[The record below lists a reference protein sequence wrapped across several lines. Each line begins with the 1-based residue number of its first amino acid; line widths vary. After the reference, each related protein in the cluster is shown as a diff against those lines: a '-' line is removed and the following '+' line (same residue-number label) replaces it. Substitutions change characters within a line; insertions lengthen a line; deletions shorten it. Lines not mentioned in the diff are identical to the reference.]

1 MALEP
6 INVVTHSREIEQEY
20 LKVVRGNDPDTTWL
34 IISPNE
40 KKEYA
45 PQYVGSGFSEFLGSF
60 DDVKVQYGLAR
71 VSPPGSDVEK
81 LVLVGWCPDSAP
93 MRTRASFASNFSTV
107 ANQVFR
113 GYHIQVTARD
123 TDDLDEN
130 ELLGRVSSA
139 AGARYSIQS
148 ASTGTSTAPKTAGS
162 SRLATPSPA
171 PSVGVPKGAGAPPVA
186 PSKPSPGPTPAAKP
200 ADNDNDDEWGEP
212 EVKERDLEKEPI
224 KTNQSSYKPVGKV
237 DLQKIIAEESSRE
250 DPRLVSNVS
259 VEGKKAPDAGLGSSN
274 PASSHKPDAKP
285 KGTATGTGGV
295 LGTKPPINFGASQS
309 RDDDKVIKGFKNEK
323 SPAQIWAEKKAAQ
336 NGGNPPAPAPA
347 PPAPTPTATSSAPQ
361 PAAAPEPITKPEPE
375 QPAPGSTN
383 AENEQEPEV
392 KDLKS
397 RFEQLSASNEP
408 PIIQPKAPVNNKSLN
423 ETEPKPEVPLPSAKK
438 QFGTPLPGMHTE
450 DDNEDNNEDNAG
462 ADDDDWDDGEPE
474 APKLP
479 SRTPETVSSPP
490 QPPAQ
495 EPDAQAQQE
504 NEPQEED
511 DDRGSAAPPLPSRTY
526 NQEPPAPSL
535 PSRKQEEEREE
546 SPAPPLPNRTAAQA
560 EDQPPALPAR
570 NYSLQNNGSADEH
583 APPPPAL
590 PARHAEDENQND
602 QNGNTASN
610 PSAIAEYDY
619 EAAEDNELTFR
630 ENDKIVNIEFVDE
643 DWWLGEL
650 DGTGE
655 KGLFP
660 SNYVSLQ
667 N

>member
-45 PQYVGSGFSEFLGSF
+45 PQYVGSGFGEFLGSF
-60 DDVKVQYGLAR
+60 EDVKVQYGLAR

-93 MRTRASFASNFSTV
+93 MKARASFASNFGTV

-123 TDDLDEN
+123 SDDLDGN

-139 AGARYSIQS
+139 AGAHYSIQS
-148 ASTGTSTAPKTAGS
+148 AGTGSSAAPRTAGS

-171 PSVGVPKGAGAPPVA
+171 PGINAPTSSGTPPSAPPKT
-186 PSKPSPGPTPAAKP
+186 SQGPTPAAKP
-200 ADNDNDDEWGEP
+200 TRSEDDDDWGEP
-212 EVKERDLEKEPI
+212 EVRERDLEKEPI

-237 DLQKIIAEESSRE
+237 DLQKLIAEESSRE
-250 DPRLVSNVS
+250 DPRLVNNVS
-259 VEGKKAPDAGLGSSN
+259 VEGKKAPDAGISSPKTDLGF
-274 PASSHKPDAKP
+274 KPDSKP
-285 KGTATGTGGV
+285 KSAATGPSGV
-295 LGTKPPINFGASQS
+295 LGTKPPINFGVSQG

-336 NGGNPPAPAPA
+336 NGGNQ
-347 PPAPTPTATSSAPQ
+347 PAPTPTATSPAPE
-361 PAAAPEPITKPEPE
+361 PAAAPKPSTQAESE
-375 QPAPGSTN
+375 QPVPATTD
-383 AENEQEPEV
+383 AENKQEPEV

-397 RFEQLSASNEP
+397 RFEQLSAGNNP
-408 PIIQPKAPVNNKSLN
+408 PIIQPKAPVSNRQLN
-423 ETEPKPEVPLPSAKK
+423 ETESKPEAPLSSNSK

-450 DDNEDNNEDNAG
+450 DDNEDNSEDNAG
-462 ADDDDWDDGEPE
+462 ADDDDWDDDEPA

-479 SRTPETVSSPP
+479 SRTTETVSQPP
-490 QPPAQ
+490 QP
-495 EPDAQAQQE
+495 QQE
-504 NEPQEED
+504 NKPQEENAD
-511 DDRGSAAPPLPSRTY
+511 QGSAAPPLPNRNY
-526 NQEPPAPSL
+526 PQDPPAPSL
-535 PSRKQEEEREE
+535 PSRKQEEEET
-546 SPAPPLPNRTAAQA
+546 SAPPLPRRTSEKA
-560 EDQPPALPAR
+560 EEHPPALPSR
-570 NYSLQNNGSADEH
+570 NYSLQEEESAELQTS
-583 APPPPAL
+583 PPPAL
-590 PARHAEDENQND
+590 PARHTQNENENNQD
-602 QNGNTASN
+602 GNINAT

-630 ENDKIVNIEFVDE
+630 ENDKIINIEFVDE